1 MHIKRVK
8 DKTRKKK
15 KLKCSAQTNILE
27 NQDDVPNTSEPKSEE
42 QITLG
47 CDKAIG
53 KLILSYLVRNF
64 QNII

>member
-8 DKTRKKK
+8 DKARKKK

-27 NQDDVPNTSEPKSEE
+27 NQDDTPNTSEPQGEE

-53 KLILSYLVRNF
+53 KLILSYLK
-64 QNII
+64 NII